1 LPALL
6 LSGVIGQFPNVS
18 DHRVCRGAAI
28 VGGMT
33 DGLRTLTIDCGGSG
47 LKATVLDA
55 DACMLTER
63 VRVPTPYPCPPG
75 RLVETL
81 VALVAPLPAYD
92 RVSVGFPGM
101 VRRGTVLATPH
112 YVTVAGPFT
121 PPRPDLV
128 AAWAGFDM
136 ATAVGD
142 GLGKPARVVNDAEL
156 AGMGVIEGAGFE
168 VVLTL
173 GTGLG
178 CALFDDGRPLPKI
191 ELSQAPFRKGQTY
204 DEQLGNHER
213 KRIGNARW
221 MSRVSKALDV
231 LWPVL
236 WWDRLYIGG
245 GNADYLTG
253 DLGHGATIVSNAVGL
268 LGGVRLWVN

>member
-1 LPALL
+1 
-6 LSGVIGQFPNVS
+6 
-18 DHRVCRGAAI
+18 
-28 VGGMT
+28 MT

-55 DACMLTER
+55 DARMLTGR
-63 VRVPTPYPCPPG
+63 VRVPTPYPCPPSL
-75 RLVETL
+75 LVETL
-81 VALVAPLPAYD
+81 VALVTPLPAYD

-101 VRRGTVLATPH
+101 VRRGVVLATPH

-121 PPRPDLV
+121 APRPDLL

-136 ATAVGD
+136 AAALGD
-142 GLGKPARVVNDAEL
+142 GLGKPVRVINDAEL
-156 AGMGVIEGAGFE
+156 AGLGVIESKGFE

-178 CALFDDGRPLPKI
+178 CALFDDGRHLPKI

-213 KRIGNARW
+213 RRIGNARW
-221 MSRVSKALDV
+221 NNRVRKALNS
-231 LWPVL
+231 LWPVF

-245 GNADYLTG
+245 GNAEYLSG
-253 DLGHGATIVSNAVGL
+253 DLGYGATIVSNAVGL
-268 LGGVRLWVN
+268 LGGVRLWVK